1 MHKRAALG
9 LILIGLLAGCRG
21 LLPGGGEPTLSAP
34 LTYDGLDESALGPHA
49 ARFDLSF
56 DSDDPWTYSV
66 ASRMDESALE
76 RSLHIDGVS
85 DARNPGDVRM
95 VAEGGVSRMIGPGTD
110 NECLRFPES
119 MDVNLSF
126 LGPDDVL
133 APSAFREPLVAIDQE
148 PVAGRAATHYAMLQS
163 ELDGWEDVQVGL
175 WLDDETGAV
184 LRYDLAASGWDP
196 FFGAGY
202 GRIEGSYQVESLGPQ
217 TIEPI
222 EGCQIDLPLPDQVDN
237 LVKLPGVIAFD
248 TAIGIEEMADFYRG
262 RLEAAGWN
270 SVQDERS
277 GSGSVVLS
285 YRRQDETLNVTIRS
299 LAGRTKV
306 ELLTD

>member
-1 MHKRAALG
+1 MHKHAALG
-9 LILIGLLAGCRG
+9 LILIGLMAGCRG
-21 LLPGGGEPTLSAP
+21 LVPGSGEPTLSAP
-34 LTYDGLDESALGPHA
+34 VAFDGLDESAVGPHA
-49 ARFDLSF
+49 ASFDLRF

-66 ASRMDESALE
+66 DTRLAEASLE

-95 VAEGGVSRMIGPGTD
+95 VAEGGVSRMRGPGTD
-110 NECLRFPES
+110 NECLRFPET

-133 APSAFREPLVAIDQE
+133 APSAFREPFVAIDQE

-163 ELDGWEDVQVGL
+163 ELDGWQDVQVGL

-202 GRIEGSYQVESLGPQ
+202 GRVEGSYRVESLGPQ
-217 TIEPI
+217 VIEPI
-222 EGCQIDLPLPDQVDN
+222 AGCQIDLPLPERVDN
-237 LVKLPGVIAFD
+237 LVQLPGVIAFETD
-248 TAIGIEEMADFYRG
+248 IGIEEVATFYRG
-262 RLEAAGWN
+262 ELGAAGWN
-270 SVQDERS
+270 PVQDERS

-285 YRRQDETLNVTIRS
+285 YRREAETLNVTIRS
-299 LAGRTKV
+299 VAGKTKV